1 MNHCYIFDYT
11 TADIYHTKLPDS
23 MSTNEEIENYLSDK
37 LGFQLDCIHYM
48 ITESELGII
57 ELKLVKL

>member
-1 MNHCYIFDYT
+1 MRHCYIFDYN

-23 MSTNEEIENYLSDK
+23 LITNEEIESYLSNN
-37 LGFQLDCIHYM
+37 LGFQLSTIHYM

-57 ELKLVKL
+57 EIEL

>member
-1 MNHCYIFDYT
+1 MRHCYIFDYN

-23 MSTNEEIENYLSDK
+23 LIINEEIESYLSNN
-37 LGFQLDCIHYM
+37 LGFQLSTIHYM

-57 ELKLVKL
+57 EIEI

>member
-1 MNHCYIFDYT
+1 MEHCYIFDYN
-11 TADIYHTKLPDS
+11 TADIYHTKLPDNIS
-23 MSTNEEIENYLSDK
+23 TTNEEIESYLSNN

-57 ELKLVKL
+57 EI